1 MALASLF
8 SAAQAQVVDTPE
20 NVEPPTIR
28 KLIIN
33 FTGLSNVNEEVAR
46 ANMSLREGEV
56 YDQIAIDRDIRTLYR
71 TQLFEHIEV
80 RLQPIGDNEVDLFF
94 DIRPKFRIASIS
106 FDGNEKIRDRRLEN
120 ELEIQ
125 ANNIL
130 NERRVKE
137 GATRSRSIT

>member
-1 MALASLF
+1 MKTTRNSSARYLLLPLLALASLF
-8 SAAQAQVVDTPE
+8 SAGQAQVVESPE

-46 ANMSLREGEV
+46 ANMSLREGEL

-80 RLQPIGDNEVDLFF
+80 RLQPIGDDEVDLFL
-94 DIRPKFRIASIS
+94 IYVLSSASPQS
-106 FDGNEKIRDRRLEN
+106 VSMETRRSGT
-120 ELEIQ
+120 
-125 ANNIL
+125 A
-130 NERRVKE
+130 VWKM
-137 GATRSRSIT
+137 S